1 MNEDRMD
8 FQEFADVIQENI
20 RDYLPESYHGAEVKI
35 EEFHKLN
42 NTYMGMQ
49 VKTENQTIVPT
60 VNLDAH
66 FQTFQRSGA
75 DLSGMDDILRSIA
88 NTVQSQLGLDTEW
101 LKDYSQVK
109 DKLYIRVSDAQENS
123 FTLAKSPHKEVDGLA
138 VSCHIAF
145 ENGHGIEASTP
156 VTNNML
162 DMYGITADQLYN
174 DALES
179 SQKLLPPNFVSL
191 GSMMSRMMGVP
202 EEDFIPTMDEPQL
215 MVMTN
220 DQALHGASALFYPGQ
235 MDVVAQQLGGN
246 YFVLPSSIHEVLLL
260 PDDGTMD
267 REVLE
272 AMVQDV
278 NMTAVSP
285 EDMLSDHVYHYD
297 AKDHVLEK
305 AETYEHRMEQKKLE
319 AEKASMQESEKGP
332 VKEAGKDVRQGAE
345 KAVSSPGKDPRREPP
360 KKERRSV
367 LARLN
372 EKKEE
377 VKSRPVRDVPSRK
390 KEAAL

>member
-1 MNEDRMD
+1 MTYHIYIPSKDDGFLSARVTNQMMEDYS
-8 FQEFADVIQENI
+8 VT
-20 RDYLPESYHGAEVKI
+20 PEQLH
-35 EEFHKLN
+35 
-42 NTYMGMQ
+42 Q
-49 VKTENQTIVPT
+49 
-60 VNLDAH
+60 DA
-66 FQTFQRSGA
+66 
-75 DLSGMDDILRSIA
+75 IA
-88 NTVQSQLGLDTEW
+88 NTPRIFEPKVQSMMEALT
-101 LKDYSQVK
+101 
-109 DKLYIRVSDAQENS
+109 
-123 FTLAKSPHKEVDGLA
+123 
-138 VSCHIAF
+138 
-145 ENGHGIEASTP
+145 GI
-156 VTNNML
+156 
-162 DMYGITADQLYN
+162 
-174 DALES
+174 
-179 SQKLLPPNFVSL
+179 
-191 GSMMSRMMGVP
+191 P
-202 EEDFIPTMDEPQL
+202 EEDPQM
-215 MVMTN
+215 MVVTN
-220 DQALHGASALFYPGQ
+220 SQGSLGASALFCEGI
-235 MDVVAQQLGGN
+235 MDKAAEHMKGN

-319 AEKASMQESEKGP
+319 AEKASMQESEKGS

-367 LARLN
+367 LARLS